1 MSEERLLR
9 IEEKIDRLT
18 EVTVTLARVESKI
31 QDLETRRSEA
41 YERVNRLS
49 ASIDD
54 VDERVT
60 SLGARMD
67 LMSKILLG
75 IGLAIVTALVAN
87 IGVGING

>member
-54 VDERVT
+54 VDERVVA
-60 SLGARMD
+60 LGARMD

-87 IGVGING
+87 LGTGL

>member
-54 VDERVT
+54 VDERVVA
-60 SLGARMD
+60 LGARMD

-87 IGVGING
+87 LGTGPGL

>member
-87 IGVGING
+87 LGTGPGL

>member
-87 IGVGING
+87 IGVGM

>member
-54 VDERVT
+54 VDERVVA
-60 SLGARMD
+60 LGARMD

-87 IGVGING
+87 LGTGSGL

>member
-75 IGLAIVTALVAN
+75 IGLAIVTAMIAN
-87 IGVGING
+87 IGVGM

>member
-31 QDLETRRSEA
+31 QDLETRRYEA

-60 SLGARMD
+60 ALGARME

-87 IGVGING
+87 LGVGM

>member
-87 IGVGING
+87 IGVGI

>member
-60 SLGARMD
+60 ALGARME

-87 IGVGING
+87 LGVGM

>member
-60 SLGARMD
+60 ALGARMD

-87 IGVGING
+87 LGTGPGL

>member
-75 IGLAIVTALVAN
+75 IGLAIVTAMIDN
-87 IGVGING
+87 IGVGM